1 MPAEDRTRLLAEGIA
16 RAIDRRAFLKQASTT
31 VFALIAALVLGRLS
45 EGKALA
51 DDNGCSCS
59 PPGPYCS
66 NCRGADCYM
75 HDGYMCYINRDYYP
89 TGCWSSYC
97 NGRGRAPGYYMCC
110 DCFCNGGSMSCGCRD
125 FRTVGPPVT
134 HPTHG
139 VNSAS

>member
-1 MPAEDRTRLLAEGIA
+1 MPQDNKTRLLAEGIA

-31 VFALIAALVLGRLS
+31 VFALIAALLLGRLN

-51 DDNGCSCS
+51 DNNACTCY

-75 HDGYMCYINRDYYP
+75 DNGNMCYINRLYYP

-97 NGRGRAPGYYMCC
+97 NGRGRAPGYYLCC
-110 DCFCNGGSMSCGCRD
+110 DCFCNGGAYQCGCRD
-125 FRTVGPPVT
+125 FRTGSPVT
-134 HPTHG
+134 RAGGATG
-139 VNSAS
+139 N